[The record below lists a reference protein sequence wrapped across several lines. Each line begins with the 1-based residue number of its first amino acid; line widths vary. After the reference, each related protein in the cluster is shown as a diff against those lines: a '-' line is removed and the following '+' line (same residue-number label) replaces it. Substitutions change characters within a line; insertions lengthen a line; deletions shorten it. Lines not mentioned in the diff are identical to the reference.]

1 LFDAQRHIV
10 LAYDSANQ
18 HLQAW
23 RVCADTAALTPLW
36 HKSAFGC
43 ASHMILYPD
52 TGEVVINDYR
62 HFGEEVVVLQL
73 ETGAEVARV
82 RTGGIMQGVVFPSV
96 GWERDFYWSS
106 MGRLARVF
114 IE

>member
-1 LFDAQRHIV
+1 
-10 LAYDSANQ
+10 
-18 HLQAW
+18 
-23 RVCADTAALTPLW
+23 
-36 HKSAFGC
+36 
-43 ASHMILYPD
+43 MILYPD

-62 HFGEEVVVLQL
+62 HFGEEVVVLQI